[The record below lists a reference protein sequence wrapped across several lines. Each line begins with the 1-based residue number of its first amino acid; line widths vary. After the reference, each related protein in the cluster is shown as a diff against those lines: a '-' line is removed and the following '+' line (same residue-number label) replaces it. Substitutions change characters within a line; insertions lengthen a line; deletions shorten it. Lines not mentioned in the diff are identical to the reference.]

1 MDNVNMINATAAE
14 TDCHIYKVFNKLQYL
29 NLNLFKARVDDVKMR
44 LHVLT
49 RCLVMCYMHQ

>member
-1 MDNVNMINATAAE
+1 MINATAAE

-49 RCLVMCYMHQ
+49 GCLVMCYMHQ